1 MEGQAQGMD
10 GHIMMRAPAHYR
22 RVDLSDPS
30 EAEYWYVVLDATR
43 TQLEAAIA
51 RVGHD
56 AEDVRAWL
64 RSSQAA

>member
-1 MEGQAQGMD
+1 MEGRAQGMD
-10 GHIMMRAPAHYR
+10 GHITMRAPAHYR

-30 EAEYWYVVLDATR
+30 EAEYWFVVLDTTR
-43 TQLEAAIA
+43 TQLETAIMQ
-51 RVGHD
+51 VGRD